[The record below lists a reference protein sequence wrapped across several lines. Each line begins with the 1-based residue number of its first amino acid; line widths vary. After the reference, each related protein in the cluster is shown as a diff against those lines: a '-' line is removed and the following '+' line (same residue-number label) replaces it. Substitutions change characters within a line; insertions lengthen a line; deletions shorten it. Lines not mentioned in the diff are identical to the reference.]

1 MSEKQPKLIIIDG
14 NALIHRAWHALPPT
28 LTTKKG
34 IMVNAVY
41 GFTSILLRAL
51 KDLKPDYVV
60 ATFDL
65 KAPTFRHKA
74 YKEYKAK
81 RVKQPDEL
89 YQQFPL
95 IKEVVSAFQIPILEK
110 EGYEADDIIATI
122 VERVNGQM
130 SNVKCIIVTGD
141 MDTFQLVDENTE
153 VYSMHKGISDTI
165 ISDEKAPKKNF
176 QFLLDPNIKTSEYAE
191 LDEKK
196 LEVFLK
202 REAERLGVSL
212 DSESWKLFVSHVG
225 SFPLRSAAGVR
236 ELEKCT
242 LFSKNKILNE
252 DGLRSIIQ
260 TSETEDVYGV
270 ARTLASERRREKRMA
285 ILERAF
291 INKVDPAH
299 LFNTLVYA
307 VNGVGI
313 ERLAQLD
320 VKIKSG
326 NAEYEEA
333 LLEFVL
339 N

>member
-1 MSEKQPKLIIIDG
+1 MIIFLYGADIYRREVKVKELLTINREKKK
-14 NALIHRAWHALPPT
+14 NADI
-28 LTTKKG
+28 K
-34 IMVNAVY
+34 V
-41 GFTSILLRAL
+41 
-51 KDLKPDYVV
+51 
-60 ATFDL
+60 FDL
-65 KAPTFRHKA
+65 CEE
-74 YKEYKAK
+74 KEKWREAK
-81 RVKQPDEL
+81 EFLSQPSMFSDTKTVVIYGSGEVD
-89 YQQFPL
+89 
-95 IKEVVSAFQIPILEK
+95 IKEWRELLKK
-110 EGYEADDIIATI
+110 EIHTKDHVI
-122 VERVNGQM
+122 
-130 SNVKCIIVTGD
+130 
-141 MDTFQLVDENTE
+141 
-153 VYSMHKGISDTI
+153 I

-176 QFLLDPNIKTSEYAE
+176 QFLLDPNIKTSEYTE

-202 REAERLGVSL
+202 REAERLDVSL
-212 DSESWKLFVSHVG
+212 DNESWKLFVLHIE

-236 ELEKCT
+236 ELEKCA

-270 ARTLASERRREKRMA
+270 ARTLTSERRREKRMA
-285 ILERAF
+285 ILERAL

-299 LFNTLVYA
+299 LFNTLVYV

-339 N
+339 H